1 MAESGQI
8 ELSVDK
14 THHDIGIS
22 QGEYIAFLHPTTVKE
37 LNLKGKNS
45 YIMITNHRPQD
56 MCIEGQDNP
65 SLRTMARVI
74 TKTVQRDNFP
84 NPDAG
89 SICIQQTLRHALM
102 VDLKNKVLVRCL
114 KSRPKRNR
122 LAKWLR
128 YQYIICRCCNALPTD
143 MEKQFCRLTQGALD
157 AIGIHSNDMV
167 VVEAVDK
174 EGNVREVQL
183 RAPVLTSDQ
192 EELRQENQGYWI
204 DGSTTMVFSWK
215 AAQEAHNK
223 PLPEIHLDAY
233 FRNKLGIQPGD
244 PVWVRRSAIALFTKH
259 LGEIAITFALSLI
272 GLGSIVEFLIEGKW
286 NKFLFFATIPA
297 GMIIIAVFLLAL
309 KIRSSIGQHE

>member
-1 MAESGQI
+1 MDESGQI
-8 ELSVDK
+8 EMSVDK
-14 THHDIGIS
+14 TYHDIGIS
-22 QGEYIAFLHPTTVKE
+22 EGEYIAFLHSTTVKE

-74 TKTVQRDNFP
+74 TKKVQGDNFP

-89 SICIQQTLRHALM
+89 AICIQQTLRHALM
-102 VDLKNKVLVRCL
+102 VDLKDKVLVRCL

-122 LAKWLR
+122 FTKWLR

-157 AIGIHSNDMV
+157 AIGIHSNDV
-167 VVEAVDK
+167 IVAEAVDK
-174 EGNVREVQL
+174 KGNVREVQL

-192 EELRQENQGYWI
+192 EELRQKNQGYCI

-215 AAQEAHNK
+215 AVQEAHNK
-223 PLPEIHLDAY
+223 HLPEIHLDAY

-244 PVWVRRSAIALFTKH
+244 PVWV
-259 LGEIAITFALSLI
+259 
-272 GLGSIVEFLIEGKW
+272 
-286 NKFLFFATIPA
+286 
-297 GMIIIAVFLLAL
+297 
-309 KIRSSIGQHE
+309 